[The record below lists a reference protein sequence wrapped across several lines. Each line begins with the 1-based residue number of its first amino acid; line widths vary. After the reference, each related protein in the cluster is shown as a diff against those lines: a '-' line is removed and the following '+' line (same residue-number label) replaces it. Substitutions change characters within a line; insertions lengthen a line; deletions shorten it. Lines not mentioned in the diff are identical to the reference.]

1 MKNNNLP
8 LVNIRGGF
16 SDRNKIR
23 CQNTIV
29 QIDEFNEITRISLLN
44 EIKIDIKLLERK
56 NHRYGYNILTRMV
69 NKFLLNVF
77 HEEVNFDIEEY
88 DIDQFIRD
96 YIKPVIINYLYDSV
110 LDIVEY
116 FVNYY
121 FEETKED
128 DIYQSFN
135 KLFER
140 EYVGYRF
147 VNKQI
152 VPITDEMEIEEIE
165 KAVDENPFD
174 NSKKLL
180 QEALNKL
187 SDRNNKDFAGC
198 IHKSISA
205 VESVC
210 QSLLG
215 EQKSLGDAIKKLE
228 DNGIKMNG
236 ALKNALNTLYGWTSE
251 NGNIR
256 HANIKNSDNP
266 TFDEAKFMV
275 VACSAFINY
284 LISKKASLGGGNAN

>member
-8 LVNIRGGF
+8 QVNIRNGF
-16 SDRNKIR
+16 SDRNRIKCQSVKI
-23 CQNTIV
+23 
-29 QIDEFNEITRISLLN
+29 QIDDFDDITRMNIFNEINRFFDRFKKNNGEFLFDQFFRNLINDSLL
-44 EIKIDIKLLERK
+44 K
-56 NHRYGYNILTRMV
+56 
-69 NKFLLNVF
+69 VF
-77 HEEVNFDIEEY
+77 HQEINYGIERYNKEWY
-88 DIDQFIRD
+88 VQN
-96 YIKPVIINYLYDSV
+96 YIKPTILENDYSSFLDYLEYLIKFIDFDYV
-110 LDIVEY
+110 YNEFNDI
-116 FVNYY
+116 
-121 FEETKED
+121 FE
-128 DIYQSFN
+128 QN
-135 KLFER
+135 
-140 EYVGYRF
+140 YVGYRF

-215 EQKSLGDAIKKLE
+215 EQKSLGDALKKLE
-228 DNGIKMNG
+228 ENGIKING
-236 ALKNALNTLYGWTSE
+236 ALKSAFSTLYGWTSD